1 MDFSHYCSNNNLIL
15 AFLKFKLANKT
26 FDNSDVHKSCQQKLL
41 TAEIEGRRESLKNI
55 KMTILNY

>member
-26 FDNSDVHKSCQQKLL
+26 FDNSDVYKSCQQKLL